1 MGTDLKQADALRNQ
15 LWQHSEFIPSSI
27 CIMTN
32 LDLVDWTMQEARQI
46 RPEHRTYSAVDG
58 SFDGL
63 LEALKE
69 RLKPNTDDTISQIA
83 SAPSIQLADESPTE
97 QSFSEVVVPPEPD
110 IVSNLSALTPAA
122 RPADGW
128 VDAEMSNLLKAIV
141 EPDIYT
147 ARADRNRA
155 IDLRWVL
162 RDIRSNRLNWSPVSP
177 HDLRMLT
184 IMGLVEM
191 RDDAPVLT
199 TAGFSAIA

>member
-1 MGTDLKQADALRNQ
+1 
-15 LWQHSEFIPSSI
+15 
-27 CIMTN
+27 MTN
-32 LDLVDWTMQEARQI
+32 LDLVDWTMQEARQLS
-46 RPEHRTYSAVDG
+46 PEHQTPTAVDN
-58 SFDGL
+58 SFDRMVD
-63 LEALKE
+63 ALQE
-69 RLKPNTDDTISQIA
+69 RLEPNTDDTIPPIA
-83 SAPSIQLADESPTE
+83 SAPGIRLADESPIE

-110 IVSNLSALTPAA
+110 IVSNLPALTPAA
-122 RPADGW
+122 PSASGW

-162 RDIRSNRLNWSPVSP
+162 RDIKSNRLKWSPVNP

-199 TAGFSAIA
+199 SAGFSVIV

>member
-1 MGTDLKQADALRNQ
+1 
-15 LWQHSEFIPSSI
+15 
-27 CIMTN
+27 MTN
-32 LDLVDWTMQEARQI
+32 LNLIDWTMQEARQLS
-46 RPEHRTYSAVDG
+46 PEHHAPSVVDG
-58 SFDGL
+58 SFDEL

-69 RLKPNTDDTISQIA
+69 RLKPNTDDTISQVA
-83 SAPSIQLADESPTE
+83 NAPSIQLADESPTE
-97 QSFSEVVVPPEPD
+97 QSFSE
-110 IVSNLSALTPAA
+110 IVAPTPNFPAPTPAA
-122 RPADGW
+122 PPASGW

-141 EPDIYT
+141 EPDICT

-162 RDIRSNRLNWSPVSP
+162 RDIRSNRLNWSPVNP

-199 TAGFSAIA
+199 NAGFSAIE